1 MKQTKCKDEAKYAR
15 ARKESIRHRLKAGA
29 NHWQKFH
36 LRAALLI
43 SRRRR
48 FQTVTMKE
56 AKKLVNSGGTA
67 EYELRPVRAGFFYF
81 PGWPVSI

>member
-1 MKQTKCKDEAKYAR
+1 MPDTA
-15 ARKESIRHRLKAGA
+15 KESIRHRLKAGA
-29 NHWQKFH
+29 NRWQKFH

-43 SRRRR
+43 SRQSR

-67 EYELRPVRAGFFYF
+67 EYELRPVGGGLFLFSRMARVNMRSRRRKNG
-81 PGWPVSI
+81 